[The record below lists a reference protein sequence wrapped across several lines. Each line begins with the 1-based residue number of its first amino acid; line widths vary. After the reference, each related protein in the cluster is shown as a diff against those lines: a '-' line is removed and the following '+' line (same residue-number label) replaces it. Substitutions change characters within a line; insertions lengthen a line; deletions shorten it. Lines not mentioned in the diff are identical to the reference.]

1 MQVIYGQSHPAH
13 KGRRTWR
20 NARLFNGVEP
30 KATAVFLDGDY
41 PHIRKAYEAA
51 GVPVHRDGPDPLD
64 HDGDGGK
71 GGAAEPTS
79 ETKSMIMAELD
90 AMHVEYDPKALKAD
104 LAALRDSHKAAE

>member
-1 MQVIYGQSHPAH
+1 MQIIYGQSRPAH
-13 KGRRTWR
+13 KGRRAWR
-20 NARLFNGVEP
+20 NARLFDGVEP

-41 PHIRKAYEAA
+41 PRIRKAYEAA
-51 GVPVHRDGPDPLD
+51 GVPVHQEQADPLD

-79 ETKSMIMAELD
+79 ETKADIIAYLE
-90 AMHVEYDPKALKAD
+90 AMHVEHDPKALKAD